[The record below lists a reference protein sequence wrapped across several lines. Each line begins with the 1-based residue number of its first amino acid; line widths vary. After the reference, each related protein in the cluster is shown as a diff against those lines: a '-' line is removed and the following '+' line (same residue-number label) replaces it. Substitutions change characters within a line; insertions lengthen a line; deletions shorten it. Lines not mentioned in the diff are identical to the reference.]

1 MILGEGWPDIG
12 KPQASVE
19 ALLPCLLPFPFPKE
33 YTRLPSW
40 SRHQDQTWQV
50 PAVQCSSYLGFA
62 KAALWEDNLVRVDLH
77 KNVPQ
82 PGDGG
87 AASVLILGLHVE
99 VGQLGAW
106 PALPG
111 EEVGAGT
118 LEVKEEAIEGVVVW
132 ISEHHAGA
140 ALHRHALEE
149 LDLRLACFER
159 AASHLLAEDLI
170 VEVQAAALGAAV

>member
-1 MILGEGWPDIG
+1 MKSLGGLT
-12 KPQASVE
+12 AE
-19 ALLPCLLPFPFPKE
+19 A
-33 YTRLPSW
+33 
-40 SRHQDQTWQV
+40 V
-50 PAVQCSSYLGFA
+50 N
-62 KAALWEDNLVRVDLH
+62 NLVRVDLH
-77 KNVPQ
+77 KNIPQ

-118 LEVKEEAIEGVVVW
+118 LEVKEEAVEGVVMW

-149 LDLRLACFER
+149 FGLRLTRLEGAT
-159 AASHLLAEDLI
+159 SHVLAEDLI
-170 VEVQAAALGAAV
+170 VEVQAAALGGAVGVVPKDLPLTEKLS

>member
-1 MILGEGWPDIG
+1 MPSTLPISQGIHETTIVVSPSGPDL
-12 KPQASVE
+12 A
-19 ALLPCLLPFPFPKE
+19 
-33 YTRLPSW
+33 
-40 SRHQDQTWQV
+40 
-50 PAVQCSSYLGFA
+50 SSYLGFP

>member
-1 MILGEGWPDIG
+1 ML
-12 KPQASVE
+12 
-19 ALLPCLLPFPFPKE
+19 
-33 YTRLPSW
+33 
-40 SRHQDQTWQV
+40 
-50 PAVQCSSYLGFA
+50 SYLGFP
-62 KAALWEDNLVRVDLH
+62 KAALWEDNLMRVDLH

-118 LEVKEEAIEGVVVW
+118 LEVKEEAIEGVVVR

-159 AASHLLAEDLI
+159 AAT
-170 VEVQAAALGAAV
+170 AALGRTLSTPALCLCATVLISFALFPIITPFRWLCPSKSASVIRG